1 MVRLTPTFSGR
12 TITYVAPAAPPV
24 YSENT
29 PSGLTNYHGSGS
41 GMGSQG
47 IASVEASVVVPGTG
61 AMPRAG
67 ANFAIA
73 GPMSTGIAPTT
84 ASHQLG
90 KLLSFTDVASAQP
103 TTISPGG

>member
-29 PSGLTNYHGSGS
+29 PSGLANYHGSGS

-47 IASVEASVVVPGTG
+47 IASVVVPGTG
-61 AMPRAG
+61 AMPSAD
-67 ANFAIA
+67 ANFAIT
-73 GPMSTGIAPTT
+73 GSMSTGIAPTT
-84 ASHQLG
+84 ASLQLG
-90 KLLSFTDVASAQP
+90 KLLSFTDIASAQP
-103 TTISPGG
+103 TTISPGR